1 MGITG
6 LLDKKLYGLGFEM
19 KFENRTGV
27 SYIRLLK
34 GDEKNPYIY
43 SQRVDLE
50 WAPDGSDYVI
60 HSYRL
65 GGSCGLGSTHCSH
78 ELSFREFKLFYH
90 VSRVMKVK
98 WALHKM
104 IFRVKRPFRA
114 IKMSFRVKRVF
125 YKFFRKEG
133 K

>member
-19 KFENRTGV
+19 KFENRYGV

-34 GDEKNPYIY
+34 GTEKNPYIY

-50 WAPDGSDYVI
+50 WSQEGDDYTI

-78 ELSFREFKLFYH
+78 ELSFREFKLFYY
-90 VSRVMKVK
+90 VSRIMRLK
-98 WALHKM
+98 WTMYKRIFNLKRSFRN
-104 IFRVKRPFRA
+104 IFRLRKGHKR
-114 IKMSFRVKRVF
+114 
-125 YKFFRKEG
+125 
-133 K
+133 